1 MIYFAYGSNLHL
13 EQMLRRCPDAE
24 PLTQAVLHGYRLTY
38 RRGFATVE
46 KADKKDRV
54 YGALYRI
61 SKRDL
66 KALDAYESY
75 PIVYYRDTIQVEAR
89 EVGMIHAMT
98 YKMHKCFEVEPP
110 RADYYEII
118 QEGYRNWGLPMDSL
132 KMSLE
137 NLGSVG
143 ISAGRQGYY
152 PSENI
157 QVL

>member
-24 PLTQAVLHGYRLTY
+24 PLTQAILYGYRLTY
-38 RRGFATVE
+38 RRGVATVE

-66 KALDAYESY
+66 KALDTYEDY
-75 PIVYYRDTIQVEAR
+75 PRVYYRDTIQVEAR
-89 EVGMIHAMT
+89 GMGLVRAIT
-98 YKMHKCFEVEPP
+98 YKMHKYFEVSPP
-110 RADYYEII
+110 RAGYYKII
-118 QEGYRNWGLPMDSL
+118 QEGYRNWGLLTDSL
-132 KMSLE
+132 EMSLE

-143 ISAGRQGYY
+143 LSIGR
-152 PSENI
+152 
-157 QVL
+157 